1 MRASQRACLPH
12 SRIMLHQ
19 PSGGA
24 KGQVSDILIHAQ
36 EVSKIRDL
44 VNDILVEH
52 TQQEK
57 SVIGNNKNVF
67 FLKKKAALHLTSP
80 RMNTMYKIN

>member
-1 MRASQRACLPH
+1 MIAHTSGKYHAYFMCAVQCNVVRASQRACLPH

-52 TQQEK
+52 TQQDK
-57 SVIGNNKNVF
+57 SVIGN
-67 FLKKKAALHLTSP
+67 HLP
-80 RMNTMYKIN
+80 I

>member
-1 MRASQRACLPH
+1 
-12 SRIMLHQ
+12 MLHQ

-67 FLKKKAALHLTSP
+67 FKKKKRPSTLLLP
-80 RMNTMYKIN
+80 V